1 MVVLVAV
8 AVGET
13 LTVLVGQGQQT
24 KAVTEEVVILMR
36 FGVAVAVA
44 VLQELGLIQMEQV
57 VETVVLAYRQRLQ
70 VLL

>member
-44 VLQELGLIQMEQV
+44 VLQELSLIQTEQV